1 MTKRIWQLLVITF
14 IVFSC
19 FLLNAHAEKKAKY
32 VWNITTVGSEAS
44 TLGRAEKLFCELV
57 NYRSKGTIKVTPFYG
72 GALGNLKEGW
82 ESLQRGDLA
91 ILFNPLTSALGDK
104 RFDVNQFP
112 YLCPTLED
120 HVRLFG
126 YPEAPFHKLFA
137 KWLKEDRCELI
148 AYGCEA
154 SRNVLTIKK
163 PVHKVEDLTGLK
175 LRIPPVPMWI
185 DFFGK
190 LGVKVTPMAY
200 PEVYNAL
207 QTGIIDGMENPISF
221 IVLQKFYEPAKNL
234 CMTGHAVYSCRMI
247 MTTKRW
253 NSLPADLQ
261 QLVKQS
267 AHDAMLYLYQLE
279 AYERRY
285 GLERLKEL
293 GVKITYMPKE
303 EKAKMR
309 KAAMDIL
316 PKYSKSFG
324 HEATDL
330 IKKVLSGEL

>member
-1 MTKRIWQLLVITF
+1 MTKRLWRLLVITV
-14 IVFSC
+14 IVSSF
-19 FLLNAHAEKKAKY
+19 FLPAAPAAAKAKY
-32 VWNITTVGSEAS
+32 VWNINTVGSEAS
-44 TLGRAEKLFCELV
+44 TLGRAQKLFCELV
-57 NYRSKGTIKVTPFYG
+57 NYRSKGTVKVTPFYS
-72 GALGNLKEGW
+72 GALGNTKEGW

-126 YPEAPFHKLFA
+126 YPEAPFHQLFA
-137 KWLKEDRCELI
+137 KWLKEDGCELI

-154 SRNVLTIKK
+154 SRNVLTIDK
-163 PVHKVEDLTGLK
+163 PVNKVADLAGLK
-175 LRIPPVPMWI
+175 LRIPPIPMWI

-221 IVLQKFYEPAKNL
+221 ILLQKFYEPAKNL
-234 CMTGHAVYSCRMI
+234 CMTGHAVYSGRMI

-253 NSLPADLQ
+253 NTLSPDLQ
-261 QLVKQS
+261 KLIKQS
-267 AHDAMLYLYQLE
+267 AHDAMLYLYELE
-279 AYERRY
+279 AYERLY
-285 GLERLKEL
+285 GLEKLKKL
-293 GVKITYMPKE
+293 GVKVTYMPE
-303 EKAKMR
+303 AEKAKMR
-309 KAAMDIL
+309 KAALDIL
-316 PKYSKSFG
+316 PKYSKNFG
-324 HEATDL
+324 PEATEL